1 MTSADVKALAAGAGG
16 GQLSPHPTRKGPT
29 MTVDMRARQA
39 PLRAR
44 FGQHPGDAM
53 VTDRA
58 ETWSAIDNPL
68 HGVVVAGGGAI
79 PFAVHWE
86 VGGRHDGPVP
96 GDLLC
101 AALASCAE
109 STLRIVASHHRLR
122 LDAVRCIATGDV
134 DVRGTLGVSRG
145 VDISDFNRCSCRSN
159 SPRRARRP
167 PNGGDC
173 CARSNTA
180 AFFCKP
186 CATV

>member
-1 MTSADVKALAAGAGG
+1 
-16 GQLSPHPTRKGPT
+16 

-53 VTDRA
+53 VTDGA
-58 ETWSAIDNPL
+58 ETWSAIDDPL

-101 AALASCAE
+101 AALAACAD
-109 STLRIVASHHRLR
+109 STLRIVASHHRLP
-122 LDAVRCIATGDV
+122 LDAVCCIATGDV

-145 VDISDFNRCSCRSN
+145 VDIGFQQMQLQIELTAPRASASERRRLLRAIEHSCVVLQTLRNGVSVRLE
-159 SPRRARRP
+159 SP
-167 PNGGDC
+167 DL
-173 CARSNTA
+173 
-180 AFFCKP
+180 
-186 CATV
+186 ATDPS

>member
-1 MTSADVKALAAGAGG
+1 
-16 GQLSPHPTRKGPT
+16 

-58 ETWSAIDNPL
+58 ETWSAIDDPL

-101 AALASCAE
+101 AALAACAD
-109 STLRIVASHHRLR
+109 STLRIVASHHRLP

-145 VDISDFNRCSCRSN
+145 VDIGFQQMQLQIELTAPRASASERRRLLCAVENSCVVLQTLRNGVSVRLE
-159 SPRRARRP
+159 SP
-167 PNGGDC
+167 DL
-173 CARSNTA
+173 
-180 AFFCKP
+180 
-186 CATV
+186 ATDPS